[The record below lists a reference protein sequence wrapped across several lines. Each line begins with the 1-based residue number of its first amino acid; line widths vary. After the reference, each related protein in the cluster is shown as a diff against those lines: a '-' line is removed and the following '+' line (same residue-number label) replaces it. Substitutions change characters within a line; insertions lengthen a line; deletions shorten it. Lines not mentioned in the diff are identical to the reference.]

1 MRSLLATTLT
11 ALLLSFGPADAQDA
25 RALLDAAD
33 KALGAAGLK
42 SFEMT
47 AGGVNYAVGQAQAPG
62 GAWPRFNVKS
72 LARSVNYET
81 ASLRDTSVRTQ
92 AEDPPRGG
100 GVQPVRGEQRQVGVV
115 GGEHAWNVVGDAAIP
130 APIALAARQL
140 ELWATPHGIVK
151 AARANNATAQGRTL
165 AFAVPGKYTARATLD
180 RAGLVEKVEAVL
192 GHPVVGDLS
201 VAFEYADYKDFGGVK
216 FPTKI
221 RQSAGGFPILD
232 VTVDEVRPNAS
243 VDIAVPDA
251 VRQATAPYAVVT
263 SQMVADG
270 VWYVTGG
277 THHSV
282 AIEMTD
288 HVVVVEAPLNDQRA
302 LAVLAEVRGLA
313 ANKPVRYVINSHHHF
328 DHAGG
333 VRAFAA
339 EGVTVITH
347 EVNRAWWD
355 STLVAR
361 ATVSPDHLT
370 KSGKKPAPAEGV
382 RDKRVLT
389 DGARTIEIHHIAGV
403 LHDDGLLMVY
413 LPKEKLLIEADA
425 YTPPPPNTP
434 PPSPPSP
441 FTVGLVDNIGRL
453 GLTVDRLLPLHGRI
467 VPLADLNQAA
477 GRAN

>member
-11 ALLLSFGPADAQDA
+11 ALLLSFAPADAQDA

-47 AGGVNYAVGQAQAPG
+47 AGGVSYAVGQAQAPG

-81 ASLRDTSVRTQ
+81 ASLRDMYVRTQ
-92 AEDPPRGG
+92 AETPPRGG

-115 GGEHAWNVVGDAAIP
+115 GGEHAWNVVGDAAVP

-140 ELWATPHGIVK
+140 ELWATP
-151 AARANNATAQGRTL
+151 
-165 AFAVPGKYTARATLD
+165 
-180 RAGLVEKVEAVL
+180 
-192 GHPVVGDLS
+192 PVT
-201 VAFEYADYKDFGGVK
+201 FEYADYKDFGGVK

-221 RQSAGGFPILD
+221 RQTAGGFPVLD

-251 VRQATAPYAVVT
+251 VREAMAPYAVVA

-282 AIEMTD
+282 AIEMKD
-288 HVVVVEAPLNDQRA
+288 HMVVVEAPLNDQRA

-328 DHAGG
+328 DHGGG

-355 STLVAR
+355 STLAAR

-370 KSGKKPAPAEGV
+370 KSGKRPAPVEGV

-413 LPKEKLLIEADA
+413 LPKERLLIEADA
-425 YTPPPPNTP
+425 YTPPPPSSP

>member
-1 MRSLLATTLT
+1 M
-11 ALLLSFGPADAQDA
+11 
-25 RALLDAAD
+25 
-33 KALGAAGLK
+33 
-42 SFEMT
+42 
-47 AGGVNYAVGQAQAPG
+47 
-62 GAWPRFNVKS
+62 
-72 LARSVNYET
+72 
-81 ASLRDTSVRTQ
+81 
-92 AEDPPRGG
+92 
-100 GVQPVRGEQRQVGVV
+100 
-115 GGEHAWNVVGDAAIP
+115 GDAAIP

-140 ELWATPHGIVK
+140 ELWATPHGIVR

-165 AFAVPGKYTARATLD
+165 VFAVPGKYTARATLD
-180 RAGLVEKVEAVL
+180 GAGLVEKVEAVL
-192 GHPVVGDLS
+192 GNPVVGDLS
-201 VAFEYADYKDFGGVK
+201 VTFAYADYKDFGGVK

-221 RQSAGGFPILD
+221 RQTAGGFPILD

-243 VDIAVPDA
+243 VDVAVPDT

-282 AIEMTD
+282 AIEMKD
-288 HVVVVEAPLNDQRA
+288 HMVVVEAPLNDQRA

-347 EVNRAWWD
+347 EGNRAWWD
-355 STLVAR
+355 RTLAAR

-403 LHDDGLLMVY
+403 LHDDGLLLVY